1 MTQSDFSVY
10 LNQYPL
16 DSEWSIEP
24 GESGMNNTTRM
35 IKAGDQRYVL
45 RVYNN
50 HKDKQI
56 VDLEHEVLKALYERN
71 PVFRTPVPVVNRNE
85 STVTTDQDGNLAA
98 LYHFIPGVRPIIGN
112 EAHIQSLGIA
122 AARLTE
128 VLSAITISNKPMYQ
142 PYYLLKETYAS
153 LDEQAIREIAATDD
167 TLARSMAKLDSLL
180 SLRDKLSTEMNVIR
194 NLPHQWIHGD
204 LNFSNSV
211 AVADEIIGILDF
223 EFCTRDV
230 RAMELAVVIVD
241 LITENERLALDRIQ
255 LVCQGYGSILKLT
268 ESESDSLPIL
278 MKLRMLD
285 ITLHFATRLLE
296 NLDDSTV
303 LARMIDQAFQAIE
316 WIDVNEAQLRK
327 LTYQLLVSE

>member
-1 MTQSDFSVY
+1 MQSDFAVY

-35 IKAGDQRYVL
+35 IRAGDRRYVL

-56 VDLEHEVLKALYERN
+56 VDLEHEVLKALQERN
-71 PVFRTPVPVVNRNE
+71 PNFMSPIPVMNRKGNR
-85 STVTTDQDGNLAA
+85 VTTDKDGTLAA
-98 LYHFIPGVRPIIGN
+98 LYQFIPGARPTIGN
-112 EAHIQSLGIA
+112 KAHIRSLGIA

-128 VLSAITISNKPMYQ
+128 ALNTLTLESKPIYQ
-142 PYYLLKETYAS
+142 PYYLMKQTYAA
-153 LDEQAIREIAATDD
+153 LDEQVIRERAAVDAS
-167 TLARSMAKLDSLL
+167 LAGRLNKFNHLL
-180 SLRDKLSTEMNVIR
+180 SLRDKLSMELAVIR
-194 NLPHQWIHGD
+194 DLPHQWIHGD

-211 AVADEIIGILDF
+211 AVGDEIVGILDF
-223 EFCTRDV
+223 EFCTMDV
-230 RAMELAVVIVD
+230 RVMELAVVLVD
-241 LITENERLALDRIQ
+241 LITENEVAALDRIS
-255 LVCQGYGSILKLT
+255 LICDGYGSILKLT
-268 ESESDSLPIL
+268 EKKSDSLPVL

-296 NLDDSTV
+296 NLDDSTI
-303 LARMIDQAFQAIE
+303 LAGIIDQAFQAIE